1 MTWPGDSLFFFQRN
15 ELWKL
20 AWDEAGNLMWDLTA
34 ARLALISSGAH
45 GRGTISFSCSQTKL
59 QQLSQAAVQLDAAG
73 LGELLGDLD
82 HA

>member
-1 MTWPGDSLFFFQRN
+1 
-15 ELWKL
+15 
-20 AWDEAGNLMWDLTA
+20 MWDLTA

>member
-1 MTWPGDSLFFFQRN
+1 
-15 ELWKL
+15 
-20 AWDEAGNLMWDLTA
+20 MWDLTA
-34 ARLALISSGAH
+34 ARLALISSGPH
-45 GRGTISFSCSQTKL
+45 GRGIISFSCSQIKL